1 MTLTRAGSLWA
12 ALAAAVAL
20 GALHLLAPAIRRRLP
35 APTHAATSLGGGI
48 AAAYVF
54 LYLLPRLA
62 EGNQAVAHVL
72 EEEIRPTPARGFVLF
87 LVALVGFFT
96 FYALERVTHRSQQ
109 RRQEPTRLVFGCQ
122 LGFFALY
129 SGLITYTLATKL
141 DAGLGPA
148 VLFAVAMGLHV
159 LATDGVLAEHF
170 PVSLTTGWRLV
181 LVAGAAGGWVTA
193 VAVQPTGVLMN
204 VLTAF
209 LGGGILL
216 NIFVDELAPERH
228 SSFTWFTIGL
238 AAYSALL
245 AFATF
250 TTDVGAA

>member
-1 MTLTRAGSLWA
+1 MTLTRAGTLWA
-12 ALAAAVAL
+12 TLVMAFVL
-20 GALHLLAPAIRRRLP
+20 GALHLLAPYIRRKLP
-35 APTHAATSLGGGI
+35 VPTHAAASLGGGI

-72 EEEIRPTPARGFVLF
+72 EEKVDATPARGFILF
-87 LVALVGFFT
+87 FVALVGFFT
-96 FYALERVTHRSQQ
+96 FYVLERATHRSDGHK
-109 RRQEPTRLVFGCQ
+109 QEPTRVVFAFQ

-141 DAGLGPA
+141 HAGLGPA

-170 PVSLTTGWRLV
+170 PVSLTTRWRLV
-181 LVAGAAGGWVTA
+181 LVAGAGTGWLTA
-193 VAVQPTGVLMN
+193 VVAQPTGVLMN
-204 VLTAF
+204 LLTAF

-216 NIFVDELAPERH
+216 NVFVDELTPERH
-228 SSFTWFTIGL
+228 SSLTWFTAGL
-238 AAYSALL
+238 AAYSGLL
-245 AFATF
+245 AIATLNG
-250 TTDVGAA
+250 TGAA

>member
-1 MTLTRAGSLWA
+1 MTLTREGSLWA
-12 ALAAAVAL
+12 TLLVALVL
-20 GALHLLAPAIRRRLP
+20 GALHLLAPHIRRRLP
-35 APTHAATSLGGGI
+35 VSTHAATSLGGGI

-72 EEEIRPTPARGFVLF
+72 EETVEATPARRFILF
-87 LVALVGFFT
+87 LVALIGFFT
-96 FYALERVTHRSQQ
+96 FYVLERATHRPNGHK
-109 RRQEPTRLVFGCQ
+109 QEPTRVVFAFQ

-129 SGLITYTLATKL
+129 SALITYTLATKL

-170 PVSLTTGWRLV
+170 PVSLTTRWRLV
-181 LVAGAAGGWVTA
+181 LVAGAGGGWLTA
-193 VAVQPTGVLMN
+193 VVAQPTGVLMN
-204 VLTAF
+204 LLTAF

-216 NIFVDELAPERH
+216 NVFIDELTPERH
-228 SSFTWFTIGL
+228 SSLTWFIVGL
-238 AAYSALL
+238 AAYSGLL
-245 AFATF
+245 AIATI
-250 TTDVGAA
+250 TTSRGAA